1 MNKNLIGAAAILSFV
16 SCVTHN
22 QETVDLKVDQEIL
35 INDNQQYNTPYE
47 NFPDAYEDSSFNPYH
62 GYIPHTQI
70 NKR

>member
-1 MNKNLIGAAAILSFV
+1 MINNKADCIATVIIAAI
-16 SCVTHN
+16 VTLIISMLFTF
-22 QETVDLKVDQEIL
+22 ETQSYNNSL
-35 INDNQQYNTPYE
+35 QYNTPYE